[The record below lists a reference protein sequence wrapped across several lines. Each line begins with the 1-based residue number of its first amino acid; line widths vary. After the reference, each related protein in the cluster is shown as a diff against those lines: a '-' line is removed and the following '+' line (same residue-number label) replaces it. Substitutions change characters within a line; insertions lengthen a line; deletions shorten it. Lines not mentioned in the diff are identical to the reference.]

1 MLEQLKE
8 RSKKQSKNKQSKKQS
23 DGENQE
29 EKQDEQSRNKN
40 QQEEQDDPY
49 TAKAL
54 EWCSGY
60 WKQKVHQVRWEQM
73 KPKTVVERM
82 WNLLYID

>member
-1 MLEQLKE
+1 MLKQLKE
-8 RSKKQSKNKQSKKQS
+8 QSKKQSKNKQSKKQLKKQS
-23 DGENQE
+23 NDENQE
-29 EKQDEQSRNKN
+29 EKQDEQSRDKN

-60 WKQKVHQVRWEQM
+60 LKQKVQLG
-73 KPKTVVERM
+73 RM
-82 WNLLYID
+82 GANETKDSG